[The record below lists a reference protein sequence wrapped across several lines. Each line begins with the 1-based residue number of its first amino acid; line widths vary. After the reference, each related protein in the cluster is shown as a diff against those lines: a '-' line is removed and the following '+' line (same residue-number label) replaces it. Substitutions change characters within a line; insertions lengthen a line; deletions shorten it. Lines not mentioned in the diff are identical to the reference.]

1 MSQAENDVNAD
12 DSLKYNVEFKSH
24 DDDAWYS
31 VRAVLEREDVL
42 RIKFQNF
49 GDSHDK
55 VFQAQCFNS
64 LEEVEE
70 FKKRFRPVSLQ
81 LQDDECRTVIPG
93 TTVCACYR
101 YCNEDVRFYD
111 ATVFVVQE
119 KAHSFNGEE
128 ECLCTFS
135 LLWLHGPVV
144 GIYSNA
150 SVADICKIQ
159 PTSGLDP
166 VVASF
171 LKTTRDRT
179 EVTSNSISFSK
190 VVSGQEGI
198 HPSKK
203 CGFLER
209 LYKET
214 RCARRSVSKTSSSC
228 ASLYMSFTAFLVI
241 YLSSIQDRIAK
252 LLSNRKE
259 DRDLGGKKSMFMIL
273 VGNLD
278 KALSPT
284 TIGEFLYGHT
294 FVSPKVFA
302 FPSLSSELFT
312 RGAFIVD
319 SEGDFKRVRN
329 FLSDPTQIIVSSTGR
344 PWVIIEEVVG
354 L

>member
-111 ATVFVVQE
+111 ATVFV
-119 KAHSFNGEE
+119 
-128 ECLCTFS
+128 
-135 LLWLHGPVV
+135 
-144 GIYSNA
+144 
-150 SVADICKIQ
+150 
-159 PTSGLDP
+159 
-166 VVASF
+166 
-171 LKTTRDRT
+171 
-179 EVTSNSISFSK
+179 
-190 VVSGQEGI
+190 
-198 HPSKK
+198 
-203 CGFLER
+203 
-209 LYKET
+209 ET
-214 RCARRSVSKTSSSC
+214 RCARRSVSKTSSS
-228 ASLYMSFTAFLVI
+228 Y
-241 YLSSIQDRIAK
+241 RIAK

>member
-111 ATVFVVQE
+111 ATVFVV
-119 KAHSFNGEE
+119 
-128 ECLCTFS
+128 
-135 LLWLHGPVV
+135 
-144 GIYSNA
+144 
-150 SVADICKIQ
+150 
-159 PTSGLDP
+159 
-166 VVASF
+166 
-171 LKTTRDRT
+171 
-179 EVTSNSISFSK
+179 
-190 VVSGQEGI
+190 VSGQEGI

-214 RCARRSVSKTSSSC
+214 RCARRSVSKTSSS
-228 ASLYMSFTAFLVI
+228 Y
-241 YLSSIQDRIAK
+241 RIAK

>member
-111 ATVFVVQE
+111 ATVFV
-119 KAHSFNGEE
+119 
-128 ECLCTFS
+128 
-135 LLWLHGPVV
+135 
-144 GIYSNA
+144 
-150 SVADICKIQ
+150 
-159 PTSGLDP
+159 
-166 VVASF
+166 
-171 LKTTRDRT
+171 
-179 EVTSNSISFSK
+179 
-190 VVSGQEGI
+190 
-198 HPSKK
+198 
-203 CGFLER
+203 
-209 LYKET
+209 ET

>member
-111 ATVFVVQE
+111 ATVFV
-119 KAHSFNGEE
+119 
-128 ECLCTFS
+128 
-135 LLWLHGPVV
+135 
-144 GIYSNA
+144 
-150 SVADICKIQ
+150 
-159 PTSGLDP
+159 
-166 VVASF
+166 
-171 LKTTRDRT
+171 
-179 EVTSNSISFSK
+179 